1 MARLQSGLRSA
12 THWAYES
19 KLSPTRRWRTRRLD
33 AFLRLVRPPAGAR
46 IVDLGGT
53 PYMWQLFDN
62 DFTVTLVN
70 LPGTVRGE
78 IPPRFEW
85 VEADACE
92 LDGVFRNG
100 AFDIVFS
107 NSVIEH
113 VGDQDRQAA
122 FAEQVRRLAPA
133 HWVQTP
139 SPRFPI
145 EAHTGV
151 PFYWRRSQRNRDRRM
166 DRWRRDLSEWADM
179 IAETR
184 VLSSDR
190 MRTLFPESAIWHER
204 LLGLEKSITAYRP
217 AG

>member
-12 THWAYES
+12 TRWAYGS
-19 KLSPTRRWRTRRLD
+19 KYSPTRRWRVQRLEAFRRL
-33 AFLRLVRPPAGAR
+33 VNPPPGAR
-46 IVDLGGT
+46 VVDLGGT
-53 PYMWQLFDN
+53 PYMWELFGHDVH
-62 DFTVTLVN
+62 VTLVN
-70 LPGTVRGE
+70 LPGTVKGD

-92 LDGVFRNG
+92 LDGVFRSG
-100 AFDIVFS
+100 QFHLVFS

-113 VGDQDRQAA
+113 VGDEDRQAA
-122 FAEQVRRLAPA
+122 FAEQVHRLAPA

-151 PFYWRRSQRNRDRRM
+151 PFYWQRPQRDRDRRM
-166 DRWRRDLSEWADM
+166 ERWRRDLPEWAEM

-190 MRTLFPESAIWHER
+190 MRTLFPDSGIWRER
-204 LLGLEKSITAYRP
+204 LMGLEKSITAYRP
-217 AG
+217 SR